1 MSKLNE
7 ATVQYG
13 LAKHL
18 EKFGWVYADDE
29 TLGRPVDGVFLA
41 NDLEAS
47 LIRLN
52 PEIAEN
58 PARTGE
64 VLQGSAGRFFFHHE
78 DKKQKGASHQIWVNS
93 ALS

>member
-41 NDLEAS
+41 DDLEAS
-47 LIRLN
+47 LIR
-52 PEIAEN
+52 
-58 PARTGE
+58 
-64 VLQGSAGRFFFHHE
+64 
-78 DKKQKGASHQIWVNS
+78 
-93 ALS
+93 

>member
-29 TLGRPVDGVFLA
+29 TLGRPVDGVFI
-41 NDLEAS
+41 S
-47 LIRLN
+47 
-52 PEIAEN
+52 PTT
-58 PARTGE
+58 TGKPFTHNTM
-64 VLQGSAGRFFFHHE
+64 S
-78 DKKQKGASHQIWVNS
+78 
-93 ALS
+93 